1 MFQVPKN
8 LALAM
13 EESKVDYF
21 FTFNLDEDKKIMMML
36 VDTKVSEEKKTKTH
50 HIAADINNIVIVL
63 LRYKLVHCCHYKL
76 VHCCQYKLVHCCHCK
91 WVLFR
96 MEEMQKRLPEIMQ
109 QNPDTNNDDFSSEPD
124 PEVDLVDNMNSN
136 EEAQIEMDNGI

>member
-1 MFQVPKN
+1 
-8 LALAM
+8 M

-36 VDTKVSEEKKTKTH
+36 VDTKVCEEKKTKTH

-63 LRYKLVHCCHYKL
+63 LRYKLVHCCHYK
-76 VHCCQYKLVHCCHCK
+76 
-91 WVLFR
+91 WTLFR

>member
-1 MFQVPKN
+1 MN
-8 LALAM
+8 
-13 EESKVDYF
+13 
-21 FTFNLDEDKKIMMML
+21 
-36 VDTKVSEEKKTKTH
+36 EEKKTKTH

>member
-1 MFQVPKN
+1 
-8 LALAM
+8 M
-13 EESKVDYF
+13 EESKVNYF

-63 LRYKLVHCCHYKL
+63 LRYKLVHCSQYKL
-76 VHCCQYKLVHCCHCK
+76 VHCFQYKLVHCCHYK
-91 WVLFR
+91 WTLFR

-109 QNPDTNNDDFSSEPD
+109 QNPDTNNDDFSSEAD

>member
-63 LRYKLVHCCHYKL
+63 LRYKLVHCCHYK
-76 VHCCQYKLVHCCHCK
+76 
-91 WVLFR
+91 WTLFR

-109 QNPDTNNDDFSSEPD
+109 QNPDTNNDDSEAD

>member
-36 VDTKVSEEKKTKTH
+36 VDT
-50 HIAADINNIVIVL
+50 
-63 LRYKLVHCCHYKL
+63 
-76 VHCCQYKLVHCCHCK
+76 
-91 WVLFR
+91 
-96 MEEMQKRLPEIMQ
+96 
-109 QNPDTNNDDFSSEPD
+109 
-124 PEVDLVDNMNSN
+124 
-136 EEAQIEMDNGI
+136 

>member
-63 LRYKLVHCCHYKL
+63 LRYKLVHCF
-76 VHCCQYKLVHCCHCK
+76 QYKLVHCCHYK
-91 WVLFR
+91 WTLFR

>member
-1 MFQVPKN
+1 
-8 LALAM
+8 M

-63 LRYKLVHCCHYKL
+63 LRYKLVHCSQYKL
-76 VHCCQYKLVHCCHCK
+76 VHCFQYKLVHCCHYK
-91 WVLFR
+91 WTLFR

-109 QNPDTNNDDFSSEPD
+109 QNPDTNNDDFSSEAD